1 LAWLLRKYYSNKID
15 QHPTLTLKTKSKF
28 YRRFA
33 YYSFSS
39 RRELQVKK
47 EWQSM
52 RIGEEIIKMLRQ
64 KRDKQ
69 AAGKAKERE
78 ANSLEAGPPPAE
90 ESFST
95 INIVIDNGGRR
106 SGIDRRAFQ
115 YATHL
120 PERRFGEDRRIGLD
134 RRAGSERRD
143 VARSTAD
150 RRESFVV

>member
-95 INIVIDNGGRR
+95 INLVKTEESGWIAEPALSGEMLRGRQL
-106 SGIDRRAFQ
+106 I
-115 YATHL
+115 
-120 PERRFGEDRRIGLD
+120 
-134 RRAGSERRD
+134 AGNLL
-143 VARSTAD
+143 
-150 RRESFVV
+150 